1 MARHGIAALAIVL
14 AAFLGSAVAHA
25 DSGVLTASATVN
37 GQDIAAV
44 NTTAPLRLEP
54 DTTANVD
61 VEVTNTGSEAIS
73 IGKVGFAGNVLGLRF
88 FKYVAATALTVE
100 PGTTGKLSVQLDL
113 GDLDGEAT
121 GLMRGDLKVTN
132 TAGDEI
138 AVIPTVI
145 DVRGSWWSVSG
156 VLGLALIVFTAL
168 AALDLA
174 LAISRRRLPANRW
187 QRSLRFLLPGVGIG
201 LMLGFTTPVLRW
213 WTPTLG
219 VWVVAAGII
228 AAVCLALG
236 YFSPSRG
243 DVDEDDDVD
252 DLDYLGDD
260 GETVNLGS
268 GDATEDLGSGDATE
282 DLGYDDA
289 TDDFVDDDVTNQL
302 DEDQD
307 DESVTI
313 GKAGAH
319 AVGESGP

>member
-14 AAFLGSAVAHA
+14 AAFVGSAVAHA

-132 TAGDEI
+132 TTGDEI

-213 WTPTLG
+213 WTPTVG

-268 GDATEDLGSGDATE
+268 GDATEDLGYDATE
-282 DLGYDDA
+282 NL
-289 TDDFVDDDVTNQL
+289 VDDEATNQL
-302 DEDQD
+302 DDDQD
-307 DESVTI
+307 DASVTV

-319 AVGESGP
+319 AAGETGP